1 MRFLKDEN
9 GQSIV
14 EWIVVLAIVIA
25 VVGGILLTP
34 SGSIKAQLEA
44 INDAL

>member
-1 MRFLKDEN
+1 MRLLKDEN

-25 VVGGILLTP
+25 VVGGILLTL